1 MTPFPMKVIQQYF
14 KELTPLQIDQF
25 SQLQDLYTH
34 WNSRINVISRKDID
48 HLYLHHVLHSLAI
61 AKIVTFPDGAKVLDV
76 GTGGGFPGI
85 PLAILFPQVNFFL
98 IDGTLKKIKV
108 VNHIKEALH
117 LENVNAAHMRVESL
131 RKRFEFIVSR
141 AVTTLPA
148 FYKLVEK
155 NLNYSNSGIGS
166 EGIYYLKGG
175 DVSSELAE
183 FRGRSKEV
191 PIGDFFMEPFFETKK
206 VVYISPK

>member
-1 MTPFPMKVIQQYF
+1 MILFPMKIIQKYF
-14 KELTPLQIDQF
+14 NGLTSLQIDQF
-25 SQLQDLYTH
+25 SQLQDLYEY
-34 WNSRINVISRKDID
+34 WNSRINVISRKDIN
-48 HLYLHHVLHSLAI
+48 HLYLHHVLHSLAV

-85 PLAILFPQVNFFL
+85 PLAILFPRVNFFL

-108 VNHIKEALH
+108 VKHIKEALQ
-117 LENVNAAHMRVESL
+117 LENVNATQMRVESL
-131 RKRFEFIVSR
+131 KKRFGFIVSR
-141 AVTTLPA
+141 AVTTLPV

-155 NLNYSNSGIGS
+155 NLIHLNSATGT

-183 FRGRSKEV
+183 FKGRSKEM
-191 PIGDFFMEPFFETKK
+191 PIADFFMEPFFETKK
-206 VVYISPK
+206 VIYISA

>member
-1 MTPFPMKVIQQYF
+1 MKIIQKYF
-14 KELTPLQIDQF
+14 KGLTPLQIDQF
-25 SQLQDLYTH
+25 SQLQDLYQY

-48 HLYLHHVLHSLAI
+48 HLYLHHVLHSLAV

-85 PLAILFPQVNFFL
+85 PLAIIFPRVNFFL

-108 VNHIKEALH
+108 VKNIIETLY

-131 RKRFEFIVSR
+131 NKRFGFIVSR
-141 AVTTLPA
+141 AVTTLPV

-155 NLNYSNSGIGS
+155 NLIHSNSGIGN
-166 EGIYYLKGG
+166 EGVYYLKGG

-183 FRGRSKEV
+183 FKGRSKEI
-191 PIGDFFMEPFFETKK
+191 PIADFFMETFFETKK
-206 VVYISPK
+206 VIYISAE

>member
-1 MTPFPMKVIQQYF
+1 MILFPMKVIQKYF

-25 SQLQDLYTH
+25 SQLQDLYTY

-48 HLYLHHVLHSLAI
+48 HLYLHHVLHSLAV
-61 AKIVTFPDGAKVLDV
+61 AKIVAFPDGAKVLDV

-85 PLAILFPQVNFFL
+85 PLAILFPQVKFSL

-117 LENVNAAHMRVESL
+117 LENVNAYHMRVESL

-141 AVTTLPA
+141 AVTTLPS

-155 NLNYSNSGIGS
+155 NLNYSNLLTGN

-175 DVSSELAE
+175 DVSIELAE
-183 FRGRSKEV
+183 FKGRSKEM
-191 PIGDFFMEPFFETKK
+191 PIADFFTEAFFETKK
-206 VVYISPK
+206 VVYISLK

>member
-1 MTPFPMKVIQQYF
+1 MKVIQKYF

-25 SQLQDLYTH
+25 SQLQDLYTY

-48 HLYLHHVLHSLAI
+48 HLYLHHVLHSLAV
-61 AKIVTFPDGAKVLDV
+61 AKIVAFPDGAKVLDV

-85 PLAILFPQVNFFL
+85 PLAILFPQVKFSL

-117 LENVNAAHMRVESL
+117 LENVNAYHMRVESL

-141 AVTTLPA
+141 AVTTLPS

-155 NLNYSNSGIGS
+155 NLNYSNLLTGN

-175 DVSSELAE
+175 DVSTELAE
-183 FRGRSKEV
+183 FKGRSKEM
-191 PIGDFFMEPFFETKK
+191 PIADFFTEAFFETKK
-206 VVYISPK
+206 VVYISLK

>member
-1 MTPFPMKVIQQYF
+1 V
-14 KELTPLQIDQF
+14 
-25 SQLQDLYTH
+25 
-34 WNSRINVISRKDID
+34 
-48 HLYLHHVLHSLAI
+48 
-61 AKIVTFPDGAKVLDV
+61 GA
-76 GTGGGFPGI
+76 GGGFPGI

-141 AVTTLPA
+141 AVTTLPS

-155 NLNYSNSGIGS
+155 NLNCSNSGIGS

-175 DVSSELAE
+175 DISSELAE
-183 FRGRSKEV
+183 FRGRSKEM

>member
-1 MTPFPMKVIQQYF
+1 MKVIQKYF
-14 KELTPLQIDQF
+14 KDLTPIQIDQF
-25 SQLQDLYTH
+25 SQLQDLYKY

-61 AKIVTFPDGAKVLDV
+61 AKIIPFPDGAKVLDV

-85 PLAILFPQVNFFL
+85 PLAILFPRVSFFL

-108 VNHIKEALH
+108 VNHIKEALN
-117 LENVNAAHMRVESL
+117 LGNVNSAHMRVESL
-131 RKRFEFIVSR
+131 RKRFGFIVSR
-141 AVTTLPA
+141 AVTTLPV

-155 NLNYSNSGIGS
+155 NLILSNSGTGK

-175 DVSSELAE
+175 DVSFELTE
-183 FRGRSKEV
+183 FMGQSKEI
-191 PIGDFFMEPFFETKK
+191 PIADFFEESFFETKK
-206 VVYISPK
+206 VIYISLK